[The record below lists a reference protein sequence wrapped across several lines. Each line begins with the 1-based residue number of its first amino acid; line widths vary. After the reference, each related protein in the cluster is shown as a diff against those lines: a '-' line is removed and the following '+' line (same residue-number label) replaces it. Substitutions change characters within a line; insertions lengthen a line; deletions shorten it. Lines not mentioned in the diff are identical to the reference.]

1 MYSKYTE
8 FCTKEYCMKT
18 NRIIYWTTTI
28 IVSGLFLLSSF
39 MYLAHNPQLEAGFKM
54 MGYPAFMLNI
64 LGVAKL
70 LGGIAL
76 LQPKYAKL
84 KEWAYAGFT
93 ITLVG
98 ATWSHIATHTPFI
111 MPLVF
116 FVLLAISYISWNR
129 QSKMNYTATM
139 AES

>member
-1 MYSKYTE
+1 
-8 FCTKEYCMKT
+8 MKT
-18 NRIIYWTTTI
+18 TRIVYWTTTT

-39 MYLAHNPQLEAGFKM
+39 MYLAHNPQLEAGFKIL
-54 MGYPAFMLNI
+54 GYPAFMLNI

-98 ATWSHIATHTPFI
+98 ATWSHIVTHTSFV
-111 MPLVF
+111 MPMVF

-129 QSKMNYTATM
+129 QNRVIYTAAI
-139 AES
+139 AED